1 MLAPQWMSRCSAKQT
16 KIKLYLTVALVVRK
30 RASWLILD
38 TSGELF
44 IISLTLEIGSEMF
57 LLLADVWSS
66 FSVVLP
72 DIFKRAQRETELQV
86 VLDCDAVLLLALNE
100 ITYNCCYVTS
110 PSIDVESLLR
120 PTRIQYVWRSVV
132 VVFLQ
137 TYRGAQP

>member
-1 MLAPQWMSRCSAKQT
+1 M
-16 KIKLYLTVALVVRK
+16 
-30 RASWLILD
+30 LD

-72 DIFKRAQRETELQV
+72 DIFKRAQREAELQV

-100 ITYNCCYVTS
+100 ITYNCSYVMS

-132 VVFLQ
+132 VVLLQ
-137 TYRGAQP
+137 TYSDAQT